1 MMDRTIRRIVY
12 PYALICERC
21 GRLIYEGD
29 DYKRDGYGG
38 YLCSGCIEEL
48 DCNDNEEDE
57 DDG

>member
-1 MMDRTIRRIVY
+1 MDIFTRRIIF
-12 PYALICERC
+12 PDALVCERC

-48 DCNDNEEDE
+48 DYNDNEEDE
-57 DDG
+57 DD

>member
-1 MMDRTIRRIVY
+1 MKDIFTRRIIF
-12 PYALICERC
+12 PDALVCERC

-29 DYKRDGYGG
+29 DYRRDGYGG

-48 DCNDNEEDE
+48 DYNDNEEDE

>member
-48 DCNDNEEDE
+48 DYNDNEEDE

>member
-21 GRLIYEGD
+21 GRLIYKGD

-38 YLCSGCIEEL
+38 YLCNGCIEEL
-48 DCNDNEEDE
+48 DHNDNEEDE

>member
-38 YLCSGCIEEL
+38 YLCNGCIEEL
-48 DCNDNEEDE
+48 DYNDNEEDE
-57 DDG
+57 DDR

>member
-38 YLCSGCIEEL
+38 YLCNGCIEEL
-48 DCNDNEEDE
+48 DYNDNEEDE

>member
-48 DCNDNEEDE
+48 DYNNNEEDE